1 MRICFDMHEAVYRN
15 NETVM
20 EYASS
25 MKKIGLILEGQAVL
39 YCIDED
45 GNQYMIDNLKKDSV
59 FGEPFLLP
67 EESQHY
73 YVCAKSETRVLFIAY
88 EHVIKRCENACKFHS
103 QLVSNLLQ
111 MIALRASQQAPDS
124 PEALAAIP
132 SLTLADLP
140 RENVIL
146 PKEEGKAG
154 DLAILAHDI
163 DTSGIL
169 YAEILFPLDAVPTE
183 LLPLVPLMGRSL
195 TEMGTSK
202 RDFVELGTLLASKT
216 GGMDAAPLVATM
228 RGTRM
233 PVAKLC
239 LGGKATADKADDL
252 FSLMAEVL
260 TDTNFD
266 NPQRFTQM
274 VLEERARL
282 EQSLIPAGHG
292 TVIARLRAAYSLAGQ
307 ISEAIGGITYLEA
320 IRALSERVVSDWD
333 SVRADLE
340 ILRGLILNRQDA
352 ILNLTADAG
361 TLAAVQPYAAA
372 LGRALPTAFSVP
384 LEREPLRAAA
394 NEALIVPAQVNYVGK
409 GCNIYDLGYTWHGSA
424 HVITRHLRMGWLWDQ
439 VRVQGGA
446 YGAFC
451 ALDRM
456 SGSLALVS
464 YRDPNVEKTLA
475 TYDATAD

>member
-1 MRICFDMHEAVYRN
+1 
-15 NETVM
+15 
-20 EYASS
+20 
-25 MKKIGLILEGQAVL
+25 
-39 YCIDED
+39 
-45 GNQYMIDNLKKDSV
+45 
-59 FGEPFLLP
+59 
-67 EESQHY
+67 
-73 YVCAKSETRVLFIAY
+73 
-88 EHVIKRCENACKFHS
+88 
-103 QLVSNLLQ
+103 
-111 MIALRASQQAPDS
+111 
-124 PEALAAIP
+124 
-132 SLTLADLP
+132 
-140 RENVIL
+140 
-146 PKEEGKAG
+146 
-154 DLAILAHDI
+154 
-163 DTSGIL
+163 
-169 YAEILFPLDAVPTE
+169 
-183 LLPLVPLMGRSL
+183 
-195 TEMGTSK
+195 
-202 RDFVELGTLLASKT
+202 
-216 GGMDAAPLVATM
+216 MDAAPLVATM

-239 LGGKATADKADDL
+239 LAARQRADKADDL

-384 LEREPLRAAA
+384 LEREPAQGRGQRSPYRARTRSTTSGRVATSMISAIRGTVPRTSSPGICAWAGCGIRSACRAARTA
-394 NEALIVPAQVNYVGK
+394 R
-409 GCNIYDLGYTWHGSA
+409 SA
-424 HVITRHLRMGWLWDQ
+424 RSI
-439 VRVQGGA
+439 A
-446 YGAFC
+446 
-451 ALDRM
+451 
-456 SGSLALVS
+456 
-464 YRDPNVEKTLA
+464 
-475 TYDATAD
+475 

>member
-1 MRICFDMHEAVYRN
+1 
-15 NETVM
+15 
-20 EYASS
+20 
-25 MKKIGLILEGQAVL
+25 
-39 YCIDED
+39 
-45 GNQYMIDNLKKDSV
+45 
-59 FGEPFLLP
+59 
-67 EESQHY
+67 
-73 YVCAKSETRVLFIAY
+73 
-88 EHVIKRCENACKFHS
+88 
-103 QLVSNLLQ
+103 
-111 MIALRASQQAPDS
+111 
-124 PEALAAIP
+124 
-132 SLTLADLP
+132 
-140 RENVIL
+140 
-146 PKEEGKAG
+146 
-154 DLAILAHDI
+154 
-163 DTSGIL
+163 
-169 YAEILFPLDAVPTE
+169 
-183 LLPLVPLMGRSL
+183 MGRSL

-340 ILRGLILNRQDA
+340 ILARPHPEPSGRHPQPHRRRGHPRRG
-352 ILNLTADAG
+352 TA
-361 TLAAVQPYAAA
+361 LRR
-372 LGRALPTAFSVP
+372 RARPRPAHGF
-384 LEREPLRAAA
+384 LRAAGTRA
-394 NEALIVPAQVNYVGK
+394 AQGRGQRSPYRARTGQLRRE
-409 GCNIYDLGYTWHGSA
+409 GLQ
-424 HVITRHLRMGWLWDQ
+424 HL
-439 VRVQGGA
+439 
-446 YGAFC
+446 
-451 ALDRM
+451 
-456 SGSLALVS
+456 
-464 YRDPNVEKTLA
+464 
-475 TYDATAD
+475 

>member
-1 MRICFDMHEAVYRN
+1 M
-15 NETVM
+15 
-20 EYASS
+20 
-25 MKKIGLILEGQAVL
+25 
-39 YCIDED
+39 
-45 GNQYMIDNLKKDSV
+45 
-59 FGEPFLLP
+59 
-67 EESQHY
+67 
-73 YVCAKSETRVLFIAY
+73 
-88 EHVIKRCENACKFHS
+88 
-103 QLVSNLLQ
+103 
-111 MIALRASQQAPDS
+111 
-124 PEALAAIP
+124 
-132 SLTLADLP
+132 
-140 RENVIL
+140 IL

-292 TVIARLRAAYSLAGQ
+292 TVIARLRAAYSLG
-307 ISEAIGGITYLEA
+307 
-320 IRALSERVVSDWD
+320 
-333 SVRADLE
+333 RADQ
-340 ILRGLILNRQDA
+340 RSHR
-352 ILNLTADAG
+352 
-361 TLAAVQPYAAA
+361 
-372 LGRALPTAFSVP
+372 RHHLP
-384 LEREPLRAAA
+384 
-394 NEALIVPAQVNYVGK
+394 
-409 GCNIYDLGYTWHGSA
+409 
-424 HVITRHLRMGWLWDQ
+424 
-439 VRVQGGA
+439 
-446 YGAFC
+446 
-451 ALDRM
+451 
-456 SGSLALVS
+456 
-464 YRDPNVEKTLA
+464 
-475 TYDATAD
+475 